1 MYFLETNFRNDGN
14 AFCVT
19 ESGVNLPVVWVKAC
33 LNEDYRS
40 ELHKPKHIVVMPEFQ
55 DFKLVL
61 QRRLSFGRWLK
72 DLHRT
77 DVFLEYTKDYKHP
90 FFQFIIDKLKH

>member
-33 LNEDYRS
+33 LNED
-40 ELHKPKHIVVMPEFQ
+40 
-55 DFKLVL
+55 
-61 QRRLSFGRWLK
+61 
-72 DLHRT
+72 
-77 DVFLEYTKDYKHP
+77 
-90 FFQFIIDKLKH
+90 

>member
-19 ESGVNLPVVWVKAC
+19 ESGVNLPVMWVKAC
-33 LNEDYRS
+33 LNEDYHK
-40 ELHKPKHIVVMPEFQ
+40 ELNKPKHIIVMPEFQ

-61 QRRLSFGRWLK
+61 QRRLTLGRWLK

-77 DVFLEYTKDYKHP
+77 DAFLEYTKDDKRP